1 MMERADIVVIGGG
14 VTGLSSAF
22 WLTRAGMDVLVVE
35 KGIVGWEAS
44 GRNGGSV
51 GPRGD
56 DPSVVPLATE
66 SCRLWPTMDQELG
79 YPTEF
84 VGKGRVAVALDED
97 RMAALTRTTH
107 RWSALGIPI
116 RLVDVQEM
124 REFLP
129 CVSPKALGGYFS
141 PRGGHANPQRTVQAF
156 AWATLDGGGRIWQE
170 TVVTAI
176 KVSKGKVS
184 AVETTRGPVATE
196 TVVSCAGPQSALIGR
211 MVGIEIPIVPA
222 RVEIIATVPL
232 PPIFQV
238 AVGGNGLYGRQT
250 LRGNLIFG
258 GGPHEWT
265 EVCLDRE
272 PNKPNTPLIRNIA
285 RRLAV
290 LFPSLADTPILRSW
304 AGVVEEAPDYCP
316 IIERLQSHE
325 GFVMAMVSGHGFG
338 LCPATGKAISELVT
352 EGKSSID
359 IGALGLSRF
368 ADLDPSW
375 RESRKWTVGEY
386 NT

>member
-1 MMERADIVVIGGG
+1 MEHADVVVIGAG

-22 WLTRAGMDVLVVE
+22 WLAKAGMDVLVVD

-56 DPSVVPLATE
+56 DLPVVPLATE
-66 SCRLWPTMDQELG
+66 SCRLWPTMDEELG

-97 RMAALTRTTH
+97 RMAALTRTTQ
-107 RWSALGIPI
+107 RWSSLGIPI
-116 RLVDVQEM
+116 QVIDRQQM

-129 CVSPKALGGYFS
+129 CVNPKTLGGYFS

-156 AWATLDGGGRIWQE
+156 AWATLDRGGRIWQE

-176 KVSKGKVS
+176 KVSHAKVS

-196 TVVSCAGPQSALIGR
+196 TVVSCAGPQSAFVGR
-211 MVGIEIPIVPA
+211 MVGIDIPIVAA

-232 PPIFQV
+232 PPMFEV

-250 LRGNLIFG
+250 RRGNLIFG
-258 GGPHEWT
+258 GGAHEWT
-265 EVCLDRE
+265 EVALERE
-272 PNKPNTPLIRNIA
+272 PAKPNTPLIRNIA
-285 RRLAV
+285 LRLAA
-290 LFPSLADTPILRSW
+290 LFPPVAGVPVLRSW

-316 IIERLQSHE
+316 IIERFTAPE

-338 LCPATGKAISELVT
+338 LCPATGKAVSELVT
-352 EGKSSID
+352 KGKSSID
-359 IGALGLSRF
+359 IDGLSLSRF
-368 ADLDPSW
+368 AELEPSW
-375 RESRKWTVGEY
+375 RENRDWTVGAY